1 MYTLLQPLIENKAYY
16 LEIRARLL
24 LNRERFQNFVLA
36 LAEKRLRTSKSDPVC
51 KQVNESRATEREMR
65 GGGNGKSKTVR
76 RVHYM
81 NVISNK
87 PAPIVVSQCII
98 IKIIFSLESI
108 YFIMINYIGVCE
120 YLCLNY
126 AKYTKSS
133 DG

>member
-1 MYTLLQPLIENKAYY
+1 
-16 LEIRARLL
+16 
-24 LNRERFQNFVLA
+24 
-36 LAEKRLRTSKSDPVC
+36 
-51 KQVNESRATEREMR
+51 
-65 GGGNGKSKTVR
+65 
-76 RVHYM
+76 M

-108 YFIMINYIGVCE
+108 YFIMINYIGACE

-126 AKYTKSS
+126 AKYAKRS